1 MNIQNITK
9 SYIFNIFF
17 KHINS
22 LLTLAIRF
30 FHIKDIAGKKSQN
43 RGRYF
48 DQIYITKRIFL
59 ISWFIFV
66 YTGIKIL
73 HVKSGKYGVM
83 KCLSARTNNYS
94 AALKLL
100 QQTET

>member
-1 MNIQNITK
+1 M
-9 SYIFNIFF
+9 YIFFSF

-30 FHIKDIAGKKSQN
+30 FHIKDIAEKKKSQN

-48 DQIYITKRIFL
+48 NQIYITKIIFL
-59 ISWFIFV
+59 IRWFIFV

-83 KCLSARTNNYS
+83 KCLSAWTNNY
-94 AALKLL
+94 
-100 QQTET
+100 